1 MDYGEDR
8 RLTSYEVHT
17 LKLEAD
23 LRRHRKSKVG
33 KDRYVSA
40 KAAPI
45 VEDAAPPSS
54 VPAACSAPGR
64 YASSFSQ
71 PSSPSR
77 DSLMLV
83 LVLVLAV
90 AAASTALG
98 GMCSKPAMN
107 SLYRASASTRQA
119 AADRVVRHL

>member
-1 MDYGEDR
+1 M
-8 RLTSYEVHT
+8 
-17 LKLEAD
+17 
-23 LRRHRKSKVG
+23 
-33 KDRYVSA
+33 SA

-45 VEDAAPPSS
+45 VEDAAPPS
-54 VPAACSAPGR
+54 VPAACSATPGR

-71 PSSPSR
+71 PSSPAR

-107 SLYRASASTRQA
+107 SLYGASASTRQA